1 LLIGLDQG
9 CVQNEYS
16 RNVQMAKLATLLTL
30 LLVLQSETLAKLPP
44 LRIASYNIR
53 NFKVSLTDKGGS
65 TTRKSELF
73 RLLKSTRSDII
84 AVQEIVD
91 DQGFKKFVRD
101 YMPKYRVVLS
111 ECGGFAGQ
119 KLGFIYNSHLYSL
132 EDFYEDSRLSIRSSS
147 CKRGLRPAAIAH
159 FRKKKTRLKFAAIAV
174 HLKAGGGQ
182 RNADQRY
189 AQYKQITKIIRELK
203 TDGVKH
209 YAVMGDFNTTDYLK
223 RNHNYDRF
231 VEFVMQNKLIDF
243 AEDLECTSYWW
254 GGIDDGLM
262 HGTVLDHVLI
272 SESLYD
278 SFDYSTTEV
287 KAHCQKTSCES
298 LPESELGTS
307 FKSVSDHC
315 PVVANMK

>member
-1 LLIGLDQG
+1 
-9 CVQNEYS
+9 
-16 RNVQMAKLATLLTL
+16 MAKIATLLIFFFAFQAS
-30 LLVLQSETLAKLPP
+30 VWAKLPP

-53 NFKVSLTDKGGS
+53 NFKVSESDKGNDS
-65 TTRKSELF
+65 TMKSELF
-73 RLLKSTRSDII
+73 RVLKSTRSDII

-101 YMPKYRVVLS
+101 YMPAYRVALS

-119 KLGFIYNSHLYSL
+119 KLGFLYNAQVYDL
-132 EDFYEDSRLSIRSSS
+132 EDFYEDSRLSVRSSN
-147 CKRGLRPAAIAH
+147 CKKGLRPAAIAH
-159 FRKKKTRLKFAAIAV
+159 FRKKKTRLKFAAVAV

-182 RNADQRY
+182 RNADMRY
-189 AQYKQITKIIRELK
+189 AQYKEITKIIRELK

-209 YAVMGDFNTTDYLK
+209 YAVMGDFNTTDYLT

-231 VEFVMQNKLIDF
+231 VEFVLQNKLIDF
-243 AEDLECTSYWW
+243 SEDLECTSYWW

-262 HGTVLDHVLI
+262 HGTVLDHVLV

-278 SFDYSTTEV
+278 SFDYSNTEI
-287 KAHCQKTSCES
+287 KAHCQKSSCES
-298 LPESELGTS
+298 MSEDELGTTY
-307 FKSVSDHC
+307 KSVSDHC